1 MPKYTAHQRQ
11 HATTLYTEVG
21 TAEASRQTGIPPTSI
36 KRWVRDAGVTDQAN
50 TKKTVAARAAGA
62 EKVLQAWGDFRE
74 EEASSA
80 GRAAG
85 ELRGKSLDAE
95 KSRDAKDW
103 AIAYGIFIDKA
114 ELLSGRATSRI
125 ETWAESEVDAELR
138 RVVKEFED
146 ASREG

>member
-21 TAEASRQTGIPPTSI
+21 TAEASRQTGIPTRTI
-36 KRWVRDAGVTDQAN
+36 KDWANKDGIVAQAD
-50 TKKTVAARAAGA
+50 TQKTHEMRAVNA
-62 EKVLQAWGDFRE
+62 ERVQRAWGDFRE
-74 EEASSA
+74 EQAMNA
-80 GRAAG
+80 GATAAN
-85 ELRGKSLDAE
+85 LMGKARNAE

-138 RVVKEFED
+138 RVVKEFEA
-146 ASREG
+146 ASR